1 MNAIIAM
8 YHCIHA
14 MFYRNNC
21 CFKLKNK
28 GIAFALYGASLFF
41 LHKISRS
48 IIAMS
53 HQGADERRLSETL
66 SNIKHKYVVL
76 SGKGGVGKST
86 VAVNIAVGLTLKG
99 KKTGLLDTD
108 LHGPSVPK
116 MLGLVSFLSSGDET
130 HLEPAILYDGQLKI
144 MSVQFLLQN
153 LHDSVIWRGP
163 LKHAVISQFIGHT
176 MWGELDYLIIDSPP
190 GTGDE
195 PLSVVQTAKPDGAII
210 VTTPQEVAT
219 FDVRKSIDFCNKL
232 GLPVIGIIEN
242 MSGFICPH
250 CNKETAI
257 FSTGGGKRMAEEL
270 GIAFLGAIPIDP
282 QFVSRSDQG
291 NPMVDFTSA
300 GKSMEAIR
308 MIIDKSYYK

>member
-1 MNAIIAM
+1 
-8 YHCIHA
+8 
-14 MFYRNNC
+14 
-21 CFKLKNK
+21 
-28 GIAFALYGASLFF
+28 
-41 LHKISRS
+41 
-48 IIAMS
+48 MS

-232 GLPVIGIIEN
+232 ELPVIGIIEN
-242 MSGFICPH
+242 MSGFICH
-250 CNKETAI
+250 TATRRYN
-257 FSTGGGKRMAEEL
+257 FQHWRGKRMAEERH
-270 GIAFLGAIPIDP
+270 AFWE
-282 QFVSRSDQG
+282 QS
-291 NPMVDFTSA
+291 
-300 GKSMEAIR
+300 
-308 MIIDKSYYK
+308 

>member
-1 MNAIIAM
+1 
-8 YHCIHA
+8 
-14 MFYRNNC
+14 
-21 CFKLKNK
+21 
-28 GIAFALYGASLFF
+28 
-41 LHKISRS
+41 
-48 IIAMS
+48 MS
-53 HQGADERRLSETL
+53 HQGADEKRLSETL
-66 SNIKHKYVVL
+66 SGIKSKFVVL

-86 VAVNIAVGLTLKG
+86 VAVNIAVGLAIKG

-116 MLGLVSFLSSGDET
+116 MLGLENFMSSGDET
-130 HLEPAILYDGQLKI
+130 HLEPAVRFDNQLKI

-176 MWGELDYLIIDSPP
+176 VWGELDYLIIDSPP

-195 PLSVVQTAKPDGAII
+195 PLSVVQTAKPDAAII
-210 VTTPQEVAT
+210 VTTPQDVAT

-232 GLPVIGIIEN
+232 NLPVFGIIEN

-250 CNKETAI
+250 CHKETAI

-270 GIAFLGAIPIDP
+270 GITFLGSIPIDP
-282 QFVSRSDQG
+282 YFVTQSD
-291 NPMVDFTSA
+291 S
-300 GKSMEAIR
+300 GKSLMETDSGTAQNVLSP
-308 MIIDKSYYK
+308 IIDKILAV

>member
-1 MNAIIAM
+1 
-8 YHCIHA
+8 
-14 MFYRNNC
+14 
-21 CFKLKNK
+21 
-28 GIAFALYGASLFF
+28 
-41 LHKISRS
+41 
-48 IIAMS
+48 MS
-53 HQGADERRLSETL
+53 HQGADEKRLTKTL
-66 SNIKHKYVVL
+66 SSIKHKYVVL

-86 VAVNIAVGLTLKG
+86 VAVNLAVGLALKG

-116 MLGLVSFLSSGDET
+116 MLGLENFVSSGDET
-130 HLEPAILYDGQLKI
+130 HLEPAVRYDGLLKI

-153 LHDSVIWRGP
+153 LYDSVIWRGP
-163 LKHAVISQFIGHT
+163 LKHSVISQFIGHT
-176 MWGELDYLIIDSPP
+176 AWGELDYLIIDSPP

-195 PLSVVQTAKPDGAII
+195 PLSVVQTAKPDAAII
-210 VTTPQEVAT
+210 VTTPQDVAT

-232 GLPVIGIIEN
+232 KLPVMGVIEN

-291 NPMVDFTSA
+291 NAMIDITTAGTSLD
-300 GKSMEAIR
+300 AIK
-308 MIIDKSYYK
+308 MIIDKIAL

>member
-1 MNAIIAM
+1 
-8 YHCIHA
+8 
-14 MFYRNNC
+14 
-21 CFKLKNK
+21 
-28 GIAFALYGASLFF
+28 
-41 LHKISRS
+41 
-48 IIAMS
+48 MS
-53 HQGADERRLSETL
+53 HQGADEKRLTETL
-66 SNIKHKYVVL
+66 SSIKRKYVVL

-86 VAVNIAVGLTLKG
+86 VAVNLAVGLALKG

-116 MLGLVSFLSSGDET
+116 MLGLENFVSSGDET
-130 HLEPAILYDGQLKI
+130 HLEPAVRYDGLLKI
-144 MSVQFLLQN
+144 MSVQFLLKN

-176 MWGELDYLIIDSPP
+176 IWGEIDYLIIDSPP

-195 PLSVVQTAKPDGAII
+195 PLSVVQTAKPDAAII
-210 VTTPQEVAT
+210 VTTPQDVAT

-232 GLPVIGIIEN
+232 NLPVMGVIEN

-270 GIAFLGAIPIDP
+270 GISFLGAIPIDP

-291 NPMVDFTSA
+291 NAMIDFTSA
-300 GKSMEAIR
+300 GKSLDAIK
-308 MIIDKSYYK
+308 MIIEKIAQ

>member
-1 MNAIIAM
+1 
-8 YHCIHA
+8 
-14 MFYRNNC
+14 
-21 CFKLKNK
+21 
-28 GIAFALYGASLFF
+28 
-41 LHKISRS
+41 
-48 IIAMS
+48 MS

-66 SNIKHKYVVL
+66 SNIKHKYVIL

-130 HLEPAILYDGQLKI
+130 HLEPAILYDGLLKI

-232 GLPVIGIIEN
+232 ELPVIGVIEN

-257 FSTGGGKRMAEEL
+257 FSTCGGKRMAEEL

-282 QFVSRSDQG
+282 QFVSSSDQG
-291 NPMVDFTSA
+291 NPMIDFTTS
-300 GKSMEAIR
+300 GKSIEAIK
-308 MIIDKSYYK
+308 MIIDKIAHKHE